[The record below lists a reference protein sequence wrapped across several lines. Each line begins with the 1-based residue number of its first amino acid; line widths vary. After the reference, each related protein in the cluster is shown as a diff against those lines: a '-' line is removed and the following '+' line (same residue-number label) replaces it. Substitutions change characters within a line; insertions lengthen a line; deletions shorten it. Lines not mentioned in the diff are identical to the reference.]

1 MILPRTGLGLSI
13 GLLSMAIA
21 ALIPDQARAQAA
33 SAPAP
38 GVYRLYIGTYTG
50 GNGPDRSRGI
60 YLLDLDTR
68 TGELTEPRLAAES
81 TDPSFLAIHPNGEF
95 LYAANESGAI
105 LGRHEGGVSAFAID
119 STTGKLTPLN
129 QQLSAGSGPCHLI
142 VDHEGK
148 NVLVA
153 NYGSGSFA
161 CLPIGRDGKLQPS
174 ESHVQHQGHGTIP
187 ARQAGPHAH
196 SVNLDPA
203 NRFAFVADLGLDGV
217 YGYAFNPSEGL
228 LPRPPMVTPVKP
240 GSGPRHFAFH
250 PSGRF
255 AYVINEMANTI
266 NAFAYDA
273 DSGVLSTMQ
282 VVSTLPDDF
291 HGQSWTADIHVH
303 PSGRFLYG
311 SNRGHDSIAIFAIDP
326 TTGRLTPIGHES
338 TRGKMPRNFTIDP
351 TGAWLL
357 AENQDSDSIV
367 AFRIDPAKGT
377 LTASGRTVKVARPV
391 CIQMIPKPPGAG
403 R

>member
-1 MILPRTGLGLSI
+1 MILPRTGLALSI
-13 GLLSMAIA
+13 GVLSMAVA
-21 ALIPDQARAQAA
+21 ASIPGPARAQAT
-33 SAPAP
+33 SAAAP
-38 GVYRLYIGTYTG
+38 GVYRLYVGTYTG

-68 TGELTEPRLAAES
+68 SGELTPPRLAAES

-105 LGRHEGGVSAFAID
+105 LGRNDGGVSAFAID
-119 STTGKLTPLN
+119 PTTGKLTPLN
-129 QQLSAGSGPCHLI
+129 QQLSAGSGPCYLV
-142 VDHEGK
+142 VDRQGK
-148 NVLVA
+148 YVLVA

-161 CLPIGRDGKLQPS
+161 CLPIDRDGKLRPS
-174 ESHVQHQGHGTIP
+174 ESHVQHQGHSTIP

-217 YGYAFNPSEGL
+217 YGYAFNSEEGL
-228 LPRPPMVTPVKP
+228 LQRPPIVTPVKP

-250 PSGRF
+250 PGGRF
-255 AYVINEMANTI
+255 AYVINEIASTI

-273 DSGVLSTMQ
+273 DSGVLSSMQ
-282 VVSTLPDDF
+282 VVSTLPEGF

-326 TTGRLTPIGHES
+326 TSGHLTPIGHES
-338 TRGKMPRNFTIDP
+338 TRGKTPRNFAIDP
-351 TGAWLL
+351 TGTWLL

-367 AFRIDPAKGT
+367 EFRIDPAKGT
-377 LTASGRTVKVARPV
+377 LAATGRTVKVARPV
-391 CIQMIPKPPGAG
+391 CIQMTPKPPGAG

>member
-1 MILPRTGLGLSI
+1 MILPRTGLALSI
-13 GLLSMAIA
+13 GLLSMAVA
-21 ALIPDQARAQAA
+21 TTTPGTARAQAT
-33 SAPAP
+33 SAAAP
-38 GVYRLYIGTYTG
+38 GVYRLYVGTYTG

-68 TGELTEPRLAAES
+68 SGELTEPQLAAES

-105 LGRHEGGVSAFAID
+105 LGRNDGGVSAFAID

-142 VDHEGK
+142 VDREGK

-161 CLPIGRDGKLQPS
+161 CLPIGRDGKLRPS
-174 ESHVQHQGHGTIP
+174 ESHVQHRGHSANS
-187 ARQAGPHAH
+187 ARQGGPHAH
-196 SVNLDPA
+196 SINLDSA

-217 YGYAFNPSEGL
+217 HGYAYNPEEGF
-228 LPRPPMVTPVKP
+228 LPRPPIVAAVKP

-250 PSGRF
+250 PGGRF

-273 DSGVLSTMQ
+273 DSGSLSTIQ
-282 VVSTLPDDF
+282 VVSTLPDGF

-338 TRGKMPRNFTIDP
+338 TQGKMPRNFAIDP
-351 TGAWLL
+351 TGTWLL

-367 AFRIDPAKGT
+367 QFRIDPARGT
-377 LTASGRTVKVARPV
+377 LAATGRRVKVARPV
-391 CIQMIPKPPGAG
+391 CIQMIPKPAGAG